1 MASAR
6 GGIGSPRPLPL
17 RLPQHLPPLRPL
29 PADLVCSLSRPFLCS
44 FCGRDR
50 AELPPASRTGGAR
63 FTERSPSLKAQH
75 ALASSPS
82 ERAIF
87 VFRLTRLFQSRECK
101 YQEEKQNE
109 PVSPA
114 QKRRNHCRFLNNI
127 TTAAA
132 VMENKLSWSRVA
144 LGHRTTSLPRSLS
157 VGFLSVHFTGMRFV
171 AMVTSE
177 SHGIASLPRSAGEQ
191 QAQTVM
197 GREDAFL
204 PSMVAFPEQTCAA
217 VSPF

>member
-1 MASAR
+1 MPAVGSAH
-6 GGIGSPRPLPL
+6 PAHC
-17 RLPQHLPPLRPL
+17 RLGFPSTDHPSRLSWQR
-29 PADLVCSLSRPFLCS
+29 AVCSLSRPFQCS
-44 FCGRDR
+44 FCGQGSERNC
-50 AELPPASRTGGAR
+50 LQASRTGGAR

-82 ERAIF
+82 ESAIF
-87 VFRLTRLFQSRECK
+87 VFRFPRLFQSRGCK
-101 YQEEKQNE
+101 YQDEKENE

-114 QKRRNHCRFLNNI
+114 QKRADHCRFLNNI
-127 TTAAA
+127 TTTAAA
-132 VMENKLSWSRVA
+132 VMENNLSWSGAA

-157 VGFLSVHFTGMRFV
+157 VGFLSLHFTGMRFV
-171 AMVTSE
+171 AMVTSK
-177 SHGIASLPRSAGEQ
+177 SHGISLPRSAGKQ
-191 QAQTVM
+191 QAQIVM